1 MPSTLVRAARVSRT
15 WPNLTS
21 SWSLRMVRSRRTGWP
36 IGNAS
41 PGFLRSTWRRG
52 SSTRAVLSP
61 VILQA
66 AMKTIDAMTSE
77 RLDSLADDFK
87 KAMRAAERIF
97 GNDAFR
103 KRSRQDDARNPVS
116 MPLFEVWSVQLARC
130 SPEQIDRLVARRE
143 EVRNRFMTL
152 VNENS
157 EFYNAISYSTGMPQR
172 IQRRFAA
179 IQDLVQE
186 LF

>member
-1 MPSTLVRAARVSRT
+1 
-15 WPNLTS
+15 
-21 SWSLRMVRSRRTGWP
+21 
-36 IGNAS
+36 
-41 PGFLRSTWRRG
+41 
-52 SSTRAVLSP
+52 
-61 VILQA
+61 
-66 AMKTIDAMTSE
+66 MKTIDAMTSE

-116 MPLFEVWSVQLARC
+116 MPLFEAWSVQLARC

-172 IQRRFAA
+172 IQWRFAA